1 MLVSFWGVHIFIF
14 LCTWI
19 VGFFFFWYSPCGLSY
34 NLSAVKGAFLMVRSI
49 QNLCKFKVSFSISF
63 CGARSREQQSS
74 DAKASPGFSIRTSDK
89 VNEKGRN
96 WVISWENSFHNRKCL
111 VMNCLGCHVVFV
123 ETRRFYCEWRF
134 YCRLSVILQVLYQ
147 NAELP
152 FLRHSTLVLTSFILF
167 FSLSFYDFNRTWILK
182 TPCKIT

>member
-34 NLSAVKGAFLMVRSI
+34 NLSAVKGAFLMVRRI
-49 QNLCKFKVSFSISF
+49 QDLCKFKVSFSISF

-74 DAKASPGFSIRTSDK
+74 DAKASPGFSIRTSDR

-96 WVISWENSFHNRKCL
+96 WVISWENCFHNRKCL
-111 VMNCLGCHVVFV
+111 VMNCLGA
-123 ETRRFYCEWRF
+123 
-134 YCRLSVILQVLYQ
+134 IL
-147 NAELP
+147 
-152 FLRHSTLVLTSFILF
+152 
-167 FSLSFYDFNRTWILK
+167 SLSRHEDFTVNDVFTVDSPSFCRFCIKMLSFRSLGIPRWS
-182 TPCKIT
+182 